1 MVTVVGQRGIAWRA
15 LSGGGGDWLGA
26 RREVRSTGGARGGVG
41 GAVPW
46 LEVPGD
52 GGAPVDMAAASDTL
66 PGSTALSTRRSRPV
80 LEEGVA
86 PDAQLDRALEA
97 RRHGSSTAATR
108 SRGARLARLEEQS
121 NGIGSFRGIAWCPA
135 ARRRGTARGG
145 EAGDVWAAAPM
156 AGAVVTWFLLDAKA
170 GIRVA
175 VDKARHVASET
186 VAVEVGGRWR
196 GSVDTH
202 NEHGDEAMARACKRW
217 ARLTGGP
224 SPLLI

>member
-26 RREVRSTGGARGGVG
+26 RREVRSTGGAHGGVG

-97 RRHGSSTAATR
+97 RRHGSSTAAAR
-108 SRGARLARLEEQS
+108 SRGAL
-121 NGIGSFRGIAWCPA
+121 
-135 ARRRGTARGG
+135 GTAGRA
-145 EAGDVWAAAPM
+145 EQ
-156 AGAVVTWFLLDAKA
+156 
-170 GIRVA
+170 
-175 VDKARHVASET
+175 RHRLFSGHCLVPGSST
-186 VAVEVGGRWR
+186 PGHRPGR
-196 GSVDTH
+196 
-202 NEHGDEAMARACKRW
+202 
-217 ARLTGGP
+217 
-224 SPLLI
+224 